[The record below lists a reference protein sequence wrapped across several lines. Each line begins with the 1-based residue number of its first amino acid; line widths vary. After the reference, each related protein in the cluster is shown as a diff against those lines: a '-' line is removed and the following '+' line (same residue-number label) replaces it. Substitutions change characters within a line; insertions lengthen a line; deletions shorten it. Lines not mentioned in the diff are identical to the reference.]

1 MQAVAA
7 HFSATTLFRPL
18 YRHRRKEATGQ
29 PERSIEMTKQQDQ
42 AVNVLVG
49 MALLARTPIQA
60 TADVILTYDI
70 RGIPAWTE
78 RMLTQAASRRLWD
91 AFQLADRIRRDARL
105 KKAGSAA

>member
-18 YRHRRKEATGQ
+18 YLHRRKEATGQ

-49 MALLARTPIQA
+49 MALLARTPISA
-60 TADVILTYDI
+60 S
-70 RGIPAWTE
+70 GPAAPF
-78 RMLTQAASRRLWD
+78 RPVRSRPGPAASSSRCSFLVGRLLLS
-91 AFQLADRIRRDARL
+91 AC
-105 KKAGSAA
+105 AGTTA